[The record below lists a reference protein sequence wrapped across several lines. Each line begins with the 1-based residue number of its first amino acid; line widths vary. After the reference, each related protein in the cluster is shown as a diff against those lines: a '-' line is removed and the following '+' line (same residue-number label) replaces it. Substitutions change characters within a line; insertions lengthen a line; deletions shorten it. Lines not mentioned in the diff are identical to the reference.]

1 MTDGVL
7 VVDKH
12 DGRTSRQVV
21 NLVLKALRARKAGHL
36 GTLDPFATGVLPVC
50 LGKATRL
57 ARFLSHRGKSY
68 TGVLLLGETSD
79 THDRTGRILT
89 RAEVPPEIDFS
100 SISQALKRFEGTI
113 EQIPPMYSAR
123 KVGGKRLYSM
133 ARQGISVERQPTTIT
148 IHRLELIEL
157 RGRRASFS
165 LRCSAGTYV
174 RSLARDL
181 GQMLACGALVESL
194 RRTSADPFS
203 LAQSVDQDLL
213 EDDAHRETLL
223 EMLIP
228 LDAVDLGMPELI
240 LEQAELL
247 RILHGTAIPC
257 PASLVDDE
265 SVSRSD
271 PGGFVAL
278 RDPGGGLA
286 AVARVVHDTSS
297 MIRPV
302 VVLPTEAGPGPS

>member
-1 MTDGVL
+1 
-7 VVDKH
+7 
-12 DGRTSRQVV
+12 
-21 NLVLKALRARKAGHL
+21 
-36 GTLDPFATGVLPVC
+36 
-50 LGKATRL
+50 
-57 ARFLSHRGKSY
+57 
-68 TGVLLLGETSD
+68 
-79 THDRTGRILT
+79 
-89 RAEVPPEIDFS
+89 
-100 SISQALKRFEGTI
+100 
-113 EQIPPMYSAR
+113 
-123 KVGGKRLYSM
+123 
-133 ARQGISVERQPTTIT
+133 
-148 IHRLELIEL
+148 
-157 RGRRASFS
+157 
-165 LRCSAGTYV
+165 
-174 RSLARDL
+174 
-181 GQMLACGALVESL
+181 LACGALVESL

-247 RILHGTAIPC
+247 RVLNGTAIPC